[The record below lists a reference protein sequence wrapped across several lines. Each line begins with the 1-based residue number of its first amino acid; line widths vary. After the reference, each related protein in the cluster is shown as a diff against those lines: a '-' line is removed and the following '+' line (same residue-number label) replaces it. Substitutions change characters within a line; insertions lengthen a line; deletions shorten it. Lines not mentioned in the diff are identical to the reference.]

1 MAESALEKA
10 HHFATDPR
18 LVGPLTAALT
28 RAAVN
33 IANEDPATDNH
44 VERARQAIE
53 IIENPN
59 VYVQRFA
66 WAVSTNETVVNA
78 WADGDREQ
86 AFSDLQY
93 VTDSVFNAVAGIVTE
108 EESEPTPE
116 PEG

>member
-33 IANEDPATDNH
+33 IANEDPTTDH
-44 VERARQAIE
+44 HAERARMAIE

-59 VYVQRFA
+59 LYVQRFA

-78 WADGDREQ
+78 WADGDRDQ
-86 AFSDLQY
+86 AFSDLQF
-93 VTDSVFNAVAGIVTE
+93 VTNGVFNAVAGIVSE
-108 EESEPTPE
+108 EAPE
-116 PEG
+116 PEA